1 MRLTSTITTPLAA
14 LAIAAAVLAAPFAEA
29 QSPAAFDPRDYQDRL
44 HGEPTQVLVIGTP
57 HLSGTPDDFDRA
69 VLEPLL
75 ERLAAFRPDVIAI
88 ENLSGESVQALKTY
102 EAIYPETATGYG
114 GRFLRLAAV
123 AEAEI
128 GLDMPAAEAE
138 TRRLLADWPADP
150 SPAQRRRLAA
160 VFAAAGDAHSAVV
173 QWWRLAPSERRAG
186 DGVSPE
192 LAALLDEYDT
202 RRNESHLIAAR
213 LAARLGLERVYPTDD
228 HHGDDIM
235 QPVIEDLR
243 AFIAQDDFAEM
254 IARPEF
260 QRLAQA
266 SQRLTTP
273 EQTLETYR
281 FLNSPESGVTDA
293 LGQWISMIDRAS
305 PNDVGRVRVAEWETR
320 NLRQIAHIREAAAQ
334 APGGRVLVIVG
345 SAHKPWFDAYLAM
358 MVDMQVVDAAEIL
371 R

>member
-1 MRLTSTITTPLAA
+1 MRLTSIATAFTA
-14 LAIAAAVLAAPFAEA
+14 LALTATVLAAPPVEA
-29 QSPAAFDPRDYQDRL
+29 QSRTAFDPRDYQDRL

-57 HLSGTPDDFDRA
+57 HLSGTPDDFDPA

-75 ERLAAFRPDVIAI
+75 QRLAAFNPDVIAI
-88 ENLSGESVQALKTY
+88 ENLSGESVYSLKAY
-102 EAIYPETATGYG
+102 EAVYPETASSYG

-123 AEAEI
+123 AEAAI

-138 TRRLLADWPADP
+138 ARRLLADWPAHP
-150 SPAQRRRLAA
+150 TPGQRRRLAA
-160 VFAAAGDAHSAVV
+160 VFSAAGDAYSAVV

-192 LAALLDEYDT
+192 LANLLDEYDT

-213 LAARLGLERVYPTDD
+213 LAARVGLERVQPADD

-243 AFIAQDDFAEM
+243 AFVEQDDFAEL

-273 EQTLETYR
+273 EQALETYR
-281 FLNSPESGVTDA
+281 FLNTPESGVTDA
-293 LGQWISMIDRAS
+293 LGQWISMVDRAS
-305 PNDVGRVRVAEWETR
+305 PNDAGRVRLAEWEAR
-320 NLRQIAHIREAAAQ
+320 NLRQVAHIREAAAQ

-345 SAHKPWFDAYLAM
+345 SAHKPWFDAYMAM
-358 MVDMQVVDAAEIL
+358 MMDMQVVDAAEIL